1 MPPRVLAACV
11 TFALLASG
19 AGCGAGGDRDDVRAV
34 VSSYLAAAADGNG
47 RQACA
52 YYTAGMRRQA
62 RREARR
68 QHIGTCARLLG
79 TAVRYR
85 LASLP
90 GTVRQDVEDAIGDR
104 EEIDVDML
112 GPDRAARASSLP
124 TPQFRT
130 PAPRSSAPGTAG
142 ASSASPAARPRRRP
156 AAPSGGA

>member
-90 GTVRQDVEDAIGDR
+90 GAVRQDVEDAIGDR

-112 GPDRAARASSLP
+112 GPDRARATFVAPHSAVQDTRATLV
-124 TPQFRT
+124 RT
-130 PAPRSSAPGTAG
+130 RDGWRIERLAG
-142 ASSASPAARPRRRP
+142 
-156 AAPSGGA
+156 G

>member
-19 AGCGAGGDRDDVRAV
+19 AGCGVGGDRDDVRAV

-90 GTVRQDVEDAIGDR
+90 GAVRQDVEDAIGDR

-112 GPDRAARASSLP
+112 GPDRARATFVAPHSAVQDTRATLV
-124 TPQFRT
+124 RT
-130 PAPRSSAPGTAG
+130 RDGWRIERLAG
-142 ASSASPAARPRRRP
+142 
-156 AAPSGGA
+156 G

>member
-1 MPPRVLAACV
+1 MPPRALAACL

-68 QHIGTCARLLG
+68 QHMGTCARLLG

-112 GPDRAARASSLP
+112 GPDRARATFVAPHSAVQDTRATLV
-124 TPQFRT
+124 RT
-130 PAPRSSAPGTAG
+130 RDGWRIERLAG
-142 ASSASPAARPRRRP
+142 
-156 AAPSGGA
+156 G

>member
-68 QHIGTCARLLG
+68 QHMGTCARLLG

-90 GTVRQDVEDAIGDR
+90 GAVRQDVEDAIGDR

-112 GPDRAARASSLP
+112 GPDRARATFVAPHSAVQDTRATLV
-124 TPQFRT
+124 RT
-130 PAPRSSAPGTAG
+130 RDGWRIERLAG
-142 ASSASPAARPRRRP
+142 
-156 AAPSGGA
+156 G

>member
-68 QHIGTCARLLG
+68 QHMGTCARLLG

-112 GPDRAARASSLP
+112 GPDRARATFVAPHSAVQDTRATLV
-124 TPQFRT
+124 RT
-130 PAPRSSAPGTAG
+130 RDGWRIERLAG
-142 ASSASPAARPRRRP
+142 
-156 AAPSGGA
+156 G

>member
-1 MPPRVLAACV
+1 MPPRALAACL

-90 GTVRQDVEDAIGDR
+90 GAVRQDVEDAIGDR

-112 GPDRAARASSLP
+112 GPDRARATFVAPHSAVQDTRATLV
-124 TPQFRT
+124 RT
-130 PAPRSSAPGTAG
+130 RDGWRIERLAG
-142 ASSASPAARPRRRP
+142 
-156 AAPSGGA
+156 G

>member
-1 MPPRVLAACV
+1 MPPRALAACLI
-11 TFALLASG
+11 FALLASG
-19 AGCGAGGDRDDVRAV
+19 SGCGAGGDRDDVRAV

-112 GPDRAARASSLP
+112 GPDRARATFVAPHSAVQDTRATLV
-124 TPQFRT
+124 RT
-130 PAPRSSAPGTAG
+130 RDGWRIERLAG
-142 ASSASPAARPRRRP
+142 
-156 AAPSGGA
+156 G

>member
-1 MPPRVLAACV
+1 VPSRALAACLA
-11 TFALLASG
+11 FALLASG
-19 AGCGAGGDRDDVRAV
+19 AGCGGGGDRDDVRAV

-68 QHIGTCARLLG
+68 QHMGTCARLLG

-112 GPDRAARASSLP
+112 GPDRARATFVAPHSAVQDTRATLV
-124 TPQFRT
+124 RT
-130 PAPRSSAPGTAG
+130 RDGWRIERLAG
-142 ASSASPAARPRRRP
+142 
-156 AAPSGGA
+156 G

>member
-1 MPPRVLAACV
+1 VLAACV

-68 QHIGTCARLLG
+68 QHMGTCARLLG

-90 GTVRQDVEDAIGDR
+90 GAVRQDVEDAIGDR

-112 GPDRAARASSLP
+112 GPDRARATFVAPHSAVQDTRATLV
-124 TPQFRT
+124 RT
-130 PAPRSSAPGTAG
+130 RDGWRIERLAG
-142 ASSASPAARPRRRP
+142 
-156 AAPSGGA
+156 G

>member
-1 MPPRVLAACV
+1 MPPRALAACL

-68 QHIGTCARLLG
+68 QHMGTCARLLG

-90 GTVRQDVEDAIGDR
+90 GAVRQDVEDAIGDR

-112 GPDRAARASSLP
+112 GPDRARATFVAPHSAVQDTRATLV
-124 TPQFRT
+124 RT
-130 PAPRSSAPGTAG
+130 RDGWRIERLAG
-142 ASSASPAARPRRRP
+142 
-156 AAPSGGA
+156 G